1 MRITRD
7 TLLKIAQDTVSRQ
20 VRANRE
26 ILAAYLCG
34 SVLNDE
40 FLLGGTA
47 DIDLVFVHND
57 QPPEPREIIRLSDEA
72 HLDIA
77 HHYER
82 EYRQPRHLRADP
94 WLGPTLNAC
103 KALYDPRHFLD
114 FTQASVRSQ
123 FDRPDT
129 VLQRARSSAGRSRQ
143 IWTDLQMLP
152 GEPGAKEFN
161 SYLRAIGHV
170 ANAITG
176 LNGPPLTERR
186 FLLGFPA
193 RAAALNR
200 PGLYAGLLGLLG
212 APNISTDTLWGWL
225 AMWQTAYHTLPAE
238 KTPPR
243 LHLDRSAYYHKAFE
257 ALLSN
262 PQPQAVLWPLLRTW
276 SLAASLLPP
285 QSDEFRDWHEAVTQA
300 GLLGPNF
307 AERLEALDAY
317 LDLVDETL
325 EEWAR
330 ANGAGEE

>member
-7 TLLKIAQDTVSRQ
+7 TLLKIAKETIDRQ
-20 VRANRE
+20 VRANRD
-26 ILAAYLCG
+26 IIAAYLCG
-34 SVLNDE
+34 SLSGDE

-47 DIDLVFVHND
+47 DIDLVFIHD
-57 QPPEPREIIRLSDEA
+57 GQPSTPREIIHLTDDV

-77 HHYER
+77 HHDQKD
-82 EYRQPRHLRADP
+82 YRQPRSLRTHP
-94 WLGPTLNAC
+94 WLGPTLDAC

-129 VLQRARSSAGRSRQ
+129 VLQRVRSSAGRSRQ

-152 GEPGAKEFN
+152 ATPGPQELN
-161 SYLRAIGHV
+161 SYLRAVWHV
-170 ANAITG
+170 ANAIAG
-176 LNGPPLTERR
+176 LSGPPLTERR

-193 RAAALNR
+193 RATALNR

-212 APNISTDTLWGWL
+212 ASNVSTDTLWGWL
-225 AMWQTAYHTLPAE
+225 AMWQTAYHALPAE
-238 KTPPR
+238 KAPPR
-243 LHLDRSAYYHKAFE
+243 LHPHRSAYYQKAFE

-262 PQPQAVLWPLLRTW
+262 PQPQAVLWPLLHTW

-285 QSDEFRDWHEAVTQA
+285 QSDDLRDWQEALTQA

-307 AERLEALDAY
+307 AERLEALDSY

-325 EEWAR
+325 EEWAL
-330 ANGAGEE
+330 ANGAGEA